1 MLKSA
6 YDSRQYNH
14 IELANGLRILLV
26 QYPNCVKSAC
36 SVTFNTGHFND
47 DKDCHVISHLLEH
60 MLFLDSNEFTEPN
73 AFNDF
78 IATHGGSINAFT
90 GTEYSSYF
98 YEIEAEYEQQVL
110 THLYAM
116 LRKPLFCEALIER
129 EINAI
134 DAKFLLKQ
142 KDDLRR
148 LYQVHKETCEP

>member
-1 MLKSA
+1 LLKSA

-26 QYPNCVKSAC
+26 QDPNCVKSAC

-47 DKDCHVISHLLEH
+47 DKDCHGISHLLEH
-60 MLFLDSNEFTEPN
+60 MLFLDGNEFTEPN

-148 LYQVHKETCEP
+148 LYQVHKETCDS